1 MANEITRQPIVTILG
16 HVDHGKTSLL
26 DTIRH
31 TTVTEREAGK
41 ITQAIGASIVP
52 VQTIQRLCGK
62 LLKKL
67 NMELNIPGLLF
78 IDTPGHAAFS
88 TLRKRGG
95 SLADIAIVI
104 VDINEGFKPQTLEAL
119 EILKN
124 SKTPFIVAANKIDLL
139 PGWRKQSDSIIE
151 NIGKQQAD
159 VVRKFEEKMY
169 ELVGKLHELGFQ
181 SERFDRIDDYT
192 KQIGIVPMSAKTN
205 EGLQELLMVLSGL
218 TQRYMSDKLK
228 CDITKG
234 ARGSILEVKEEP
246 GLGKTVDVIIYEGYV
261 KVNDTIVIGGLD
273 KPIVTRVR
281 ALLEPKPL
289 SEMMDKK
296 SKFKGVKQI
305 CAANGVKIAAPE
317 IDDVIAGMPI
327 FVVGSCDDLEDIKVQ
342 VQKHIQEVMIETD
355 KEGIIIKADAIGS
368 LEALISLLREKKI
381 PIRKAKVGKISKK
394 DLIDA
399 ESNEKDPFSRVILGF
414 NIDVMPDAVPYMNE
428 SGIKVISSNII
439 YQIIDNYE
447 KWVEEERKRI
457 QLEGLEKLDRAAK
470 FVLMPNHTFRQSGP
484 AIMGIDITAGIL
496 KSGSQLMKADGVP
509 ITRVKSMK
517 KGEDNVSE
525 AKAGTQLALA
535 MDGVTVGRQVYE
547 KDIMY
552 TFISEEDF
560 RKLKEYKDYLSQD
573 EKEVLKEIAEIMRD
587 NNPTWGI

>member
-1 MANEITRQPIVTILG
+1 MVKEIIRQPIVTILG

-31 TTVTEREAGK
+31 STVTEREAGK

-52 VQTIQRLCGK
+52 EQTIQRLCGK

-67 NMELNIPGLLF
+67 NIELTIPGLLF

-95 SLADIAIVI
+95 SLADIAIVV

-124 SKTPFIVAANKIDLL
+124 SKTPFIIAANKIDLL
-139 PGWRKQSDSIIE
+139 PGWRKQSEAILE
-151 NIGKQQAD
+151 NISKQQED
-159 VVRKFEEKMY
+159 VMRKIEERLY
-169 ELVGKLHELGFQ
+169 EIVGKLHELGFE
-181 SERFDRIDDYT
+181 SERFDRVESYT
-192 KQIGIVPMSAKTN
+192 KQIAIVPISAKTN

-218 TQRYMSDKLK
+218 TQKFMADKLK
-228 CDITKG
+228 CDIAKG

-261 KVNDTIVIGGLD
+261 KVNDIIVIGGHD
-273 KPIVTRVR
+273 KPIVTKVR

-296 SKFKGVKQI
+296 SKFKGVKEI

-317 IDDVIAGMPI
+317 MDDVIAGMPI
-327 FVVGSCDDLEDIKVQ
+327 FAVGDGEDIEEIKAQ
-342 VQKHIQEVMIETD
+342 VQQQIDEVMIETD

-368 LEALISLLREKKI
+368 LEALTTLLREKGI
-381 PIRKAKVGKISKK
+381 SIRKAKIGKISKK
-394 DLIDA
+394 DIIDA
-399 ESNEKDPFSRVILGF
+399 EANENDSFARVILGF
-414 NIDVMPDAVPYMNE
+414 NIDVMPDAVSYLNE
-428 SGIKVISSNII
+428 SGVKVISSNII
-439 YQIIDNYE
+439 YKIIEDYE
-447 KWVEEERKRI
+447 KWLTEEKKRI
-457 QLEGLEKLDRAAK
+457 ELEGLEKLGRGAK
-470 FVLMPNHTFRQSGP
+470 LLIMPNHTFRQSGP
-484 AIMGIDITAGIL
+484 AIVGIDITAGML
-496 KSGSQLMKADGVP
+496 KTNTQLMKADGVP
-509 ITRVKSMK
+509 ITRVKSLK
-517 KGEDNVSE
+517 NGEDNVSE

-535 MDGVTVGRQVYE
+535 MDGITIGRQVHE
-547 KDIMY
+547 KDVMY
-552 TFISEEDF
+552 SFISEEDF
-560 RKLKEYKDYLSQD
+560 KKLKEYKDYLSND
-573 EKEVLKEIAEIMRD
+573 EKEVLKEIAEIMRN